1 MPPKAGTA
9 KPTGIKKSI
18 IVPSKVYTK
27 DSSSTIK
34 PEDIEGVEETEIT
47 AQISVPTEGGWGWV
61 VVAAS
66 FLTIFLLDGVYFTF
80 GSIYHDMCD
89 DLKVGESVVALVN
102 SVAVAVYFMGGPLVS
117 ALINR
122 FGFRAVCMTG
132 SIISA
137 SALLCT
143 YFVVDFVT
151 ILILYGLFG
160 GFGACLCSM
169 GSGLVVGF
177 YFEKLRSLAMAI
189 SSIGSSIGIMIM
201 FTVNSYI
208 VKLAGWRLLVLMQSG
223 LVGLIYFLA
232 MTFRPLLS
240 LTVTTVVDEP
250 TRTVAYLPSLA
261 AIKAAPS
268 KTKRE
273 GVMPSAAERLF
284 SAVSNAHFP
293 TAAAVI
299 GESTVPTPTQAG
311 PSTAVASRLTLTAQ
325 GPQSGI
331 SRRQLKQVQSLISK
345 SKSRV
350 SVKDDNAEK
359 AIEIN
364 INIEEPIKRSVFQ
377 RLFHWE
383 EHVPQARPMY
393 RDDAFYD
400 GRLDKLPAYQK
411 SKMETAPEAR
421 TGLEYQM
428 AVSRAVTAADLSEK
442 RGVFTTAVRRI
453 LATMMDPKLLRRLSF
468 ILLCT
473 SGFFTYLGYLVPY
486 VFLPDRAKSE
496 GIDPAHCSIFVSVIG
511 FANALGRLTIG
522 ALAMKLNP
530 VYLYMAVCLISG
542 TAIISFNFSFNL
554 YYVYVI
560 CILFGFH
567 IASLS
572 CVRSVVLVHLFGLDM
587 LTNATG
593 IMIMFQGLGSLISTP
608 LSSILKNSFGYSV
621 SFYVA
626 GTLVLIGGIV
636 LIPVK
641 KLNEREKKKM
651 SMKDVP
657 PKQPTIT
664 TTKDQ

>member
-1 MPPKAGTA
+1 MPPKAGAA

-250 TRTVAYLPSLA
+250 TRTVAYLPSCHKSSTIKDKKGSDAKCCRTAVQRCIKCTLSYCGSDWREYSA
-261 AIKAAPS
+261 NADASGSFYSSCIKAYSYRSRSSKWNQS
-268 KTKRE
+268 KT
-273 GVMPSAAERLF
+273 
-284 SAVSNAHFP
+284 
-293 TAAAVI
+293 
-299 GESTVPTPTQAG
+299 
-311 PSTAVASRLTLTAQ
+311 
-325 GPQSGI
+325 
-331 SRRQLKQVQSLISK
+331 
-345 SKSRV
+345 
-350 SVKDDNAEK
+350 
-359 AIEIN
+359 IETS
-364 INIEEPIKRSVFQ
+364 SVFNIQ
-377 RLFHWE
+377 VE
-383 EHVPQARPMY
+383 
-393 RDDAFYD
+393 
-400 GRLDKLPAYQK
+400 
-411 SKMETAPEAR
+411 
-421 TGLEYQM
+421 
-428 AVSRAVTAADLSEK
+428 
-442 RGVFTTAVRRI
+442 I
-453 LATMMDPKLLRRLSF
+453 
-468 ILLCT
+468 
-473 SGFFTYLGYLVPY
+473 
-486 VFLPDRAKSE
+486 
-496 GIDPAHCSIFVSVIG
+496 
-511 FANALGRLTIG
+511 
-522 ALAMKLNP
+522 
-530 VYLYMAVCLISG
+530 
-542 TAIISFNFSFNL
+542 
-554 YYVYVI
+554 
-560 CILFGFH
+560 
-567 IASLS
+567 
-572 CVRSVVLVHLFGLDM
+572 
-587 LTNATG
+587 
-593 IMIMFQGLGSLISTP
+593 
-608 LSSILKNSFGYSV
+608 
-621 SFYVA
+621 
-626 GTLVLIGGIV
+626 
-636 LIPVK
+636 
-641 KLNEREKKKM
+641 
-651 SMKDVP
+651 
-657 PKQPTIT
+657 
-664 TTKDQ
+664 